1 MNAKEYEQIY
11 CDYITRNQKNFT
23 VGMVEQL
30 YNHLFYNDKPLY
42 KELDALGLNL
52 LMGSLTQMYHRGLV
66 VGVETAFDE
75 MKGWMS

>member
-1 MNAKEYEQIY
+1 MTGSEYEKMY

-42 KELDALGLNL
+42 KELDPLGLNL
-52 LMGSLTQMYHRGLV
+52 LMSSLTQMYHKGLV
-66 VGVETAFDE
+66 VGTQTALDE
-75 MKGWMS
+75 MKGWLS